1 LGWVL
6 RLVQQR
12 WSRPKEFRAL
22 LRRVVEHLDTMATN
36 ERLRWLELLSYLLAL
51 VYHVRDPAERPGLQE
66 TIETSVAADEHRKEL
81 SNMGRTIADEL
92 KEEGAR
98 IAEVT
103 TRQQTLLRQLKRRF
117 GEVPTSIVATI
128 ESTRDVQQLDRW
140 LDQFVTAESFADI
153 DFGDA

>member
-1 LGWVL
+1 
-6 RLVQQR
+6 
-12 WSRPKEFRAL
+12 
-22 LRRVVEHLDTMATN
+22 MATD

-98 IAEVT
+98 IARIRQRRRAT
-103 TRQQTLLRQLKRRF
+103 TTERSFSVELKH
-117 GEVPTSIVATI
+117 
-128 ESTRDVQQLDRW
+128 
-140 LDQFVTAESFADI
+140 
-153 DFGDA
+153 

>member
-1 LGWVL
+1 
-6 RLVQQR
+6 
-12 WSRPKEFRAL
+12 
-22 LRRVVEHLDTMATN
+22 MATD
-36 ERLRWLELLSYLLAL
+36 ERLRWLELLSYLLAM

-66 TIETSVAADEHRKEL
+66 TIETSVAADAHRKEL

-117 GEVPTSIVATI
+117 GEVPTSIAATI

-140 LDQFVTAESFADI
+140 LDQVVTAESLADI